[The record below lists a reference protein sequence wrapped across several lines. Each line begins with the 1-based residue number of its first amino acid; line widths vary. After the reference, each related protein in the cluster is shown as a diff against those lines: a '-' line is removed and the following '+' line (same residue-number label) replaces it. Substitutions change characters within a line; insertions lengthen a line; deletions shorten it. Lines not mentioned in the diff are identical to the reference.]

1 MSKQKENA
9 IRFSNNENGKIKN
22 IANTVNSGARMSKS
36 QLRFSLTVVGVLLV
50 ALVLLLIVAGGKA
63 GNANQTNEK
72 AAVLQDAVNAERIV
86 PGDGNVISF
95 VDGYSY
101 KGEGPRYIL
110 TKQMTTTKNYWATV
124 KSDSEIAEMEGI
136 LGEGRFLKVENLGD
150 RSLWLVLATEA
161 DVKKCGDGFAQLYT
175 KDDLSWLKTGT
186 DEENKAAEEAWNR
199 IRFIRFEELGETKI
213 RLRRG
218 SEETLKNLD
227 STKSTYRVLKVVA
240 IVVLA
245 VLIMLFG
252 HMIKPRKGLEDVED
266 NRKSTRSILLIAIAV
281 FLVAVIF
288 LSFQQDKADDE
299 IARMDAMIIEV
310 DRNLVAEAESDV
322 QMIKEAAGKAE
333 EALAAAETKAAEAT
347 SESAKEKAEE
357 ALATAKENAEN
368 ARAAVQKAEQAVED
382 ARKEMEARAAAASGQ
397 KYTFI
402 NNQGN
407 ESVVSV
413 PKAGSAMMV
422 YRILKYVIIALVFGL
437 LLWAMFW
444 FRNEQDLGFPI
455 FNTILLT
462 VLMFITLYP
471 VINTVAYSFN
481 EGTDALRGGIGLWPR
496 VFSTKSYTTLL
507 TKEVGQAALISASK
521 TIITTILNLLL
532 TGMLAFALSRKE
544 YVLRKFITTILVL
557 TMYVNAGLIPNY
569 LLISRELGLKNTF
582 WVYIIP
588 TMFSCFNMIVIR
600 TYIAGL
606 PDALVESAHIDGA
619 GDFRAYWQIIFPLCT
634 PVLATV
640 ALFVAV
646 GAWNSWFDTYLY
658 CGTEKDLYTL
668 QYILKMKLATTQNS
682 ANAAQT
688 SVDALKSTT
697 LTTPVTIRCA
707 ITVISTVPILIVY
720 PFLQKYFVTG
730 MALGAVKG

>member
-1 MSKQKENA
+1 MSKQKENE
-9 IRFSNNENGKIKN
+9 IKFSVKENDKIKN
-22 IANTVNSGARMSKS
+22 IARKVNSGGRMSPS
-36 QLRFSLTVVGVLLV
+36 QLRFSLTLVGVLLV
-50 ALVLLLIVAGGKA
+50 ALVFLLIFIGGKA
-63 GNANQTNEK
+63 SNSHKVTEEV
-72 AAVLQDAVNAERIV
+72 AVLRDVMNAERVV
-86 PGDGNVISF
+86 PGEKNALSF
-95 VDGYSY
+95 VEGYAY
-101 KGEGPRYIL
+101 KGEGTRFIQ
-110 TKQMTTTKNYWATV
+110 TKQMSTTKNYWVTL
-124 KSDSEIAEMEGI
+124 KTDSEITELEGI
-136 LGEGRFLKVENLGD
+136 LGEGRFLKIEDLGD
-150 RSLWLVLATEA
+150 KSLWLVMGTEA
-161 DVKKCGDGFAQLYT
+161 DIKKCGIEDFNQLYHKNST
-175 KDDLSWLKTGT
+175 AWMKGD
-186 DEENKAAEEAWNR
+186 KAAEEAWNKLS
-199 IRFIRFEELGETKI
+199 FVRFEELGET
-213 RLRRG
+213 RVRMRRG
-218 SEETLKNLD
+218 TEDTLKELD
-227 STKSTYRVLKVVA
+227 SAKSLYGLFEVIA
-240 IVVLA
+240 IVVLVA
-245 VLIMLFG
+245 LILFFG
-252 HMIKPRKGLEDVED
+252 YLIKPRKGLEDQVD
-266 NRKSTRSILLIAIAV
+266 NRKTARTVILVLIPILLV
-281 FLVAVIF
+281 GVLFLAWQ
-288 LSFQQDKADDE
+288 SDKVNDE
-299 IARMDAMIIEV
+299 IIRNDAMIINV
-310 DRNLVAEAESDV
+310 DTDLVAQAEADV
-322 QMIKEAAGKAE
+322 EVIKAAAAKAQEAVKPAEEKLEKAKEKGEDAIAKAE
-333 EALAAAETKAAEAT
+333 EALAAAR
-347 SESAKEKAEE
+347 
-357 ALATAKENAEN
+357 ENAEN
-368 ARAAVQKAEQAVED
+368 AEAAVLKAEQAVED
-382 ARKEMEARAAAASGQ
+382 ARKEMEARAASASGE
-397 KYTFI
+397 KYTFT
-402 NNQGN
+402 NNEGN
-407 ESVVSV
+407 ESSISV
-413 PKAGSAMMV
+413 PKAGSGKMI
-422 YRILKYVIIALVFGL
+422 YRVVRYLIIALIFAF

-455 FNTILLT
+455 FNTIFLT

-521 TIITTILNLLL
+521 TIITTLLNLLL

-544 YVLRKFITTILVL
+544 YVLRKFITTVLVL

-569 LLISRELGLKNTF
+569 LLISRELGLRNTF
-582 WVYIIP
+582 LVYIIP